1 VIQNTF
7 PSPAAKDSDVECP
20 TVGRNPAWVPPN
32 CDRMYLGIHLGLY
45 RALTTFHLYG
55 PKFTSFK
62 NGAPREGAAAN
73 AAGERAMFSLLEG
86 LKADMRELAVN
97 IFGDVGIATFNGH
110 FTGMMN
116 GSRPISGSRRPWYS
130 SARAMN
136 GNSCTSTS
144 RRWQRRSRIE
154 LSNHTGPQSWRP
166 RSFGAGSTGTAPG
179 AQRRE
184 APARP

>member
-1 VIQNTF
+1 MIQNTF

-45 RALTTFHLYG
+45 RALTTYHLYG

-62 NGAPREGAAAN
+62 NGAPRENAAAN
-73 AAGERAMFSLLEG
+73 AAGERAMFSVLEG
-86 LKADMRELAVN
+86 PKVDMRELAVN

-116 GSRPISGSRRPWYS
+116 GSPAELRQQATMVFVSSGDEWKLVHEHFSPL
-130 SARAMN
+130 A
-136 GNSCTSTS
+136 TS
-144 RRWQRRSRIE
+144 Q
-154 LSNHTGPQSWRP
+154 PD
-166 RSFGAGSTGTAPG
+166 
-179 AQRRE
+179 
-184 APARP
+184 